1 MKSLIL
7 TATAC
12 SWLCVAHAAA
22 QAAETRPAEAA
33 TSAARHPDDVI
44 LEPEGL
50 PDPAP
55 GRSVIAD
62 SRTFV
67 LQRQGRTLTLHDL
80 DAEAAD
86 VVQEINRKPGTWQQ
100 YLLYTSTDLPE
111 ILFHPGFPI
120 RLGNGRHSLKPPPE
134 TEPAPAKA
142 EAKPAADVKSAT
154 P

>member
-7 TATAC
+7 MATAW
-12 SWLCVAHAAA
+12 SWLCIAPAAA
-22 QAAETRPAEAA
+22 QAAAEDPRARPQGAIRAPE
-33 TSAARHPDDVI
+33 HPDDVI
-44 LEPEGL
+44 IEPEGL

-67 LQRQGRTLTLHDL
+67 FERKGRVLTLHDL

-100 YLLYTSTDLPE
+100 YLLYTSRDLPE

-120 RLGNGRHSLKPPPE
+120 RLGSGRHVIAPLPEVDTKDAPPP
-134 TEPAPAKA
+134 P
-142 EAKPAADVKSAT
+142 PAAPSK